1 MARPSNNSPPQALK
15 GKVAL
20 VAGATRGA
28 GRGIAIALG
37 EAGATVY
44 CTGRSSR
51 KISKKSS
58 RKPPMKPGQRE
69 TIEETADLVTAAG
82 GHGIAVKVD
91 HEVPAE
97 VKKLTALI
105 KRRHKGLDI
114 LVNDVWGGDALTE
127 WSKPFWAVNLDNG
140 LRMLKQAIHSHI
152 ITAHYAAPLMLGRPG
167 GIIFEITD
175 GDAFYYRGNL
185 FYDLVKIS
193 VIRLAFAMSRELRK
207 RKIASVA
214 LTPGFL
220 RSERVLEH
228 FKVTEANWKDA
239 GKKTNAD
246 KNSPD
251 QNSPDQNSKDQN
263 DAPSDFMVSES
274 PRYIGRAV
282 VALGTDPDVMNKTGR
297 VYSSWALA
305 REYGFTDQD
314 GTQPHWGNYARKKY
328 GKYKIC
334 DDKFYSYWTPG
345 LIDLIF
351 PDWF

>member
-1 MARPSNNSPPQALK
+1 MGGVAKKVLK
-15 GKVAL
+15 GKIAL

-51 KISKKSS
+51 
-58 RKPPMKPGQRE
+58 RGKPATPGRPE
-69 TIEETADLVTAAG
+69 TIEETAELVTAAG
-82 GHGIAVKVD
+82 GRGIAIRVD
-91 HEVPAE
+91 HTVLTE
-97 VKKLTALI
+97 VKKLVATI
-105 KRRHKGLDI
+105 KRRHKRLDI

-127 WSKPFWAVNLDNG
+127 WGKPFWKVNLEKG
-140 LRMLKQAIHSHI
+140 LGMLKQAIHSHI
-152 ITAHYAAPLMLGRPG
+152 ITAHYAVPLMLGRRR

-175 GDAFYYRGNL
+175 GDAFYYRGNI

-193 VIRLAFAMSRELRK
+193 VIRLAFAMARELRK
-207 RKIASVA
+207 RDIASVA

-220 RSERVLEH
+220 RSESVLEH
-228 FKVTEANWKDA
+228 FGVTEADWKDV
-239 GKKTNAD
+239 GKK
-246 KNSPD
+246 KKD
-251 QNSPDQNSKDQN
+251 QNSSNQN

-282 VALGTDPDVMNKTGR
+282 VALAADPKVKKKSGR
-297 VYSSWALA
+297 VFSSWALA
-305 REYGFTDQD
+305 QEYGFTDLD

-334 DDKFYSYWTPG
+334 DERFYSYWVPG
-345 LIDLIF
+345 LIELIF

>member
-1 MARPSNNSPPQALK
+1 MPKSPNKRANKALQ
-15 GKVAL
+15 GKIAL

-51 KISKKSS
+51 RSATA
-58 RKPPMKPGQRE
+58 RPAAKPGVSE
-69 TIEETADLVTAAG
+69 TIEETAELVTAAG
-82 GHGIAVKVD
+82 GSGIAVRVD
-91 HEVPAE
+91 HTVPAE
-97 VKKLTALI
+97 VKKLVAEI
-105 KRRHKGLDI
+105 KRRHKHLDI
-114 LVNDVWGGDALTE
+114 LVNDIWGGDALTE
-127 WSKPFWAVNLDNG
+127 FGKPFWKVNLENG
-140 LRMLKQAIHSHI
+140 LQMLKQAVHSHI
-152 ITAHYAAPLMLGRPG
+152 ITSHYAAPLMLGRSG
-167 GIIFEITD
+167 AIIFEITD
-175 GDAFYYRGNL
+175 GDAFYYRGNI

-207 RKIASVA
+207 RDIASVA

-228 FKVTEANWKDA
+228 FGVTEANWKEA
-239 GKKTNAD
+239 GKRKNA
-246 KNSPD
+246 NV
-251 QNSPDQNSKDQN
+251 NSKDQN
-263 DAPSDFMVSES
+263 DAPQDFMASES

-282 VALGTDPDVMNKTGR
+282 LALAADPDVTKKSGR
-297 VYSSWALA
+297 VFSSWALA
-305 REYGFTDQD
+305 REYGFTDLD
-314 GTQPHWGNYARKKY
+314 GTQPDWGAHARQKY

-334 DDKFYSYWTPG
+334 DEEFYSYWAPG

>member
-1 MARPSNNSPPQALK
+1 MARPSNNSPLQSLS

-44 CTGRSSR
+44 CTGRTSR
-51 KISKKSS
+51 KHTR
-58 RKPPMKPGQRE
+58 RKPGKSRPLKPGQRE

-82 GHGIAVKVD
+82 GHGIAVRVD

-97 VKKLTALI
+97 VKELVALI

-127 WSKPFWAVNLDNG
+127 WSKPFWTVNLENG

-152 ITAHYAAPLMLGRPG
+152 ITAHYAAPLMLGRLKKDRPG

-193 VIRLAFAMSRELRK
+193 VIRLAFAMSRELHK
-207 RKIASVA
+207 RNIAAVA

-239 GKKTNAD
+239 GKK
-246 KNSPD
+246 KNR
-251 QNSPDQNSKDQN
+251 DQNSKDQN

-282 VALGTDPDVMNKTGR
+282 VALATDPNVMNKTGR

-305 REYGFTDQD
+305 REYGFTDLD

>member
-1 MARPSNNSPPQALK
+1 MTRAPKQLPNKVLQ
-15 GKVAL
+15 GKIAL

-51 KISKKSS
+51 KGSRTRSKKL
-58 RKPPMKPGQRE
+58 PAIPGLRE
-69 TIEETADLVTAAG
+69 TIEETAELVTAAG

-91 HEVPAE
+91 HESPSQ
-97 VKKLTALI
+97 VKRLAARI
-105 KRRHKGLDI
+105 KRQHKGLDI

-127 WSKPFWAVNLDNG
+127 WSKPFWTVNLENG
-140 LRMLKQAIHSHI
+140 LKMLRQAVHSHI
-152 ITAHYAAPLMLGRPG
+152 ITAHYAAPLMLGRKG

-207 RKIASVA
+207 RDIASVA

-228 FKVTEANWKDA
+228 FKVTEANWKDV
-239 GKKTNAD
+239 GKNKD
-246 KNSPD
+246 KEKNSGE
-251 QNSPDQNSKDQN
+251 QN
-263 DAPSDFMVSES
+263 DAPNDFMVSES

-282 VALGTDPDVMNKTGR
+282 VRLASDPKVMNKTGR
-297 VYSSWALA
+297 VFSSWALA
-305 REYGFTDQD
+305 REYGFTDLD

-334 DDKFYSYWTPG
+334 DDQFYSYWVPG
-345 LIDLIF
+345 LVELIF